1 MNYRQAWDFLDNL
14 QFFKIKLGLDSMSM
28 FLDELDR
35 PQHQLQFVHIA
46 GTNGKGSVAV
56 TLLTLLAKAGYRVGL
71 YTSPHLI
78 SVRERF
84 RINDS
89 FISEEEFAVEAGKI
103 HGILAGRQI
112 TYFEFTTALALLWFV
127 SRKVDLAIMEV
138 GLGGR
143 LDATNVIRPLAS
155 IITNVTMDHEA
166 YLGTSISEVAREK
179 AGIIKPKVPVVC
191 GVEPNEFDTDGVALR
206 VIEDV
211 CRSQTAPLYLHGRD
225 FLAEPVSGGW
235 NYWGMK
241 RRGCCRVRERLNGLV
256 CNMTGE
262 HQATNAAL
270 ALAALEILAP
280 LGFTVSEQA
289 IRLGLS
295 EAFWPGRLEYFCL
308 SSATGEKAD
317 CTDSHARRYLLDGA
331 HNPAGVRTLKKALQ
345 DNYDYKNLILV
356 WGAMSDKDSTA
367 TLPDIAPLAARIIL
381 TKQRSDR
388 SADPEALMQLLP
400 SYSRECCLCIPSV
413 AGALNKAAGL
423 ATPDDLICIAGS
435 LYLVGEARGI
445 LRGETW

>member
-46 GTNGKGSVAV
+46 GTNGKGSVGI

-89 FISEEEFAVEAGKI
+89 FITEEEFAAEADKI
-103 HGILAGRQI
+103 CAILAGRQI
-112 TYFEFTTALALLWFV
+112 TYFEFTTALALLWFA

-143 LDATNVIRPLAS
+143 LDATNVIRPKVS
-155 IITNVTMDHEA
+155 IITNVSMDHEA

-179 AGIIKPKVPVVC
+179 AGIIKLKVPVVC
-191 GVEPNEFDTDGVALR
+191 GVDQNEFDTTGEALK

-211 CRSQTAPLYLHGRD
+211 CRSQMAPLYLYGRD
-225 FLAEPVSGGW
+225 FIAEPVAGGW

-241 RRGCCRVRERLNGLV
+241 RRGCCRVRERRNGLV
-256 CNMTGE
+256 CKMTGE
-262 HQATNAAL
+262 HQMTNAAL

-280 LGFTVSEQA
+280 QGFTVSEQV
-289 IRLGLS
+289 IPVGLS
-295 EAFWPGRLEYFCL
+295 EVFWPGRLEYFCL
-308 SSATGEKAD
+308 SSATGEKED
-317 CTDSHARRYLLDGA
+317 CTDSQASQYLLDGA
-331 HNPAGVRTLKKALQ
+331 HNPAGVRSLKKALQ
-345 DNYDYKNLILV
+345 DNYDYQHLILV
-356 WGAMSDKDSTA
+356 WGAMSDKDSKA
-367 TLPDIAPLAARIIL
+367 TLPDIAPLAHRIIL
-381 TKQRSDR
+381 TKQQSER
-388 SADPEALMQLLP
+388 SAEPGVLMQLLAP
-400 SYSRECCLCIPSV
+400 ADKERCLCIPSV
-413 AGALNKAAGL
+413 VEALKKAAVL
-423 ATPDDLICIAGS
+423 ATPQDLICIAGS

-445 LRGETW
+445 LCGETW